1 MINGYIGN
9 HKNNIYKIRS
19 NIKSTKQNIVR
30 AISTTSLAS
39 EVEFFVIIVYSFIP
53 LTIFIKNSF

>member
-9 HKNNIYKIRS
+9 HKNNIYKICS
-19 NIKSTKQNIVR
+19 NIKSAKQNIVR
-30 AISTTSLAS
+30 IISTTSVES

-53 LTIFIKNSF
+53 LTIFIKNSI